1 MTKDTC
7 KKHHEV
13 GYQENEK
20 LKGRPK
26 STLRRGIR
34 EEVRNTNSTN
44 LVVMNQNR
52 EDEEI
57 SFSMVYNPSEAKSLS
72 K

>member
-1 MTKDTC
+1 MKNWKDALKAPKEEAYE
-7 KKHHEV
+7 KKF
-13 GYQENEK
+13 N
-20 LKGRPK
+20 
-26 STLRRGIR
+26 
-34 EEVRNTNSTN
+34 RNTNSTN

-72 K
+72 KEGNK